1 MRYKSTRGGVSG
13 LSFEDAVMMGLSSD
27 GGLLIPEKIP
37 LFKVGTIN
45 TKKGGGFMD
54 KLVEEFILYVYKNPN
69 EDIERVL
76 NRYVRS
82 LSEEDRKSLTG
93 MSPLLLES
101 GRAACEAEAC
111 MRELIIKEARDYYNL
126 E

>member
-1 MRYKSTRGGVSG
+1 
-13 LSFEDAVMMGLSSD
+13 
-27 GGLLIPEKIP
+27 
-37 LFKVGTIN
+37 
-45 TKKGGGFMD
+45 MD

-93 MSPLLLES
+93 MSPLYCL
-101 GRAACEAEAC
+101 RAEGLPAKAEAC

>member
-1 MRYKSTRGGVSG
+1 
-13 LSFEDAVMMGLSSD
+13 
-27 GGLLIPEKIP
+27 
-37 LFKVGTIN
+37 
-45 TKKGGGFMD
+45 MD

-93 MSPLLLES
+93 MSPLLL
-101 GRAACEAEAC
+101 G
-111 MRELIIKEARDYYNL
+111 
-126 E
+126 

>member
-1 MRYKSTRGGVSG
+1 
-13 LSFEDAVMMGLSSD
+13 
-27 GGLLIPEKIP
+27 
-37 LFKVGTIN
+37 
-45 TKKGGGFMD
+45 MD

-111 MRELIIKEARDYYNL
+111 MGELIIKEARDYYNL